1 MTPSM
6 SEKQILLQRLIA
18 LKRLAKVGAAPYG
31 TPMNTEIDAWAAELE
46 EYIKRKDRDERC

>member
-1 MTPSM
+1 MTLSM

-46 EYIKRKDRDERC
+46 EYIKRKDLKR